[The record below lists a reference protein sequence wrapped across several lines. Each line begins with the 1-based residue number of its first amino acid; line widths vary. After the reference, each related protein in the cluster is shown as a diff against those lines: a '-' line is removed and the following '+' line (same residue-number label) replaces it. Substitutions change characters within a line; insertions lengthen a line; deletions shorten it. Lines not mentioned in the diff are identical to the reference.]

1 MDNTATE
8 GTENRFETLQQNI
21 EQFIETT
28 RQIGIMVSDFQP
40 GSQDTLND
48 KINNMI
54 TDMQEI
60 DRCKHLV
67 QDVEVPL
74 EIFQYVDQGKN
85 PELYTEECFKRTVNK
100 NEEVKSKVD
109 AYKNFRMTLTE
120 ELTKEF
126 PEMMVRYHQFKK
138 QQYTAPERK

>member
-48 KINNMI
+48 KM
-54 TDMQEI
+54 
-60 DRCKHLV
+60 
-67 QDVEVPL
+67 
-74 EIFQYVDQGKN
+74 
-85 PELYTEECFKRTVNK
+85 
-100 NEEVKSKVD
+100 
-109 AYKNFRMTLTE
+109 
-120 ELTKEF
+120 
-126 PEMMVRYHQFKK
+126 
-138 QQYTAPERK
+138 